1 MTPTTRIVAAGTCM
15 AVGLLLSGCGGDKA
29 NEQYQ
34 DAPRSGLD
42 NGTALVIT
50 MPDGFNNVATK
61 CIQGTGIRVAV
72 VFHNDSSYGSVS
84 MVADPTCK
92 P

>member
-1 MTPTTRIVAAGTCM
+1 MKRTLIIGAVMTAGMTLAA
-15 AVGLLLSGCGGDKA
+15 CGGDKA

-42 NGTALVIT
+42 NGPAIVET

-61 CIQGTGIRVAV
+61 CIAGTGIRVAV
-72 VFHNDSSYGSVS
+72 TFHGDSSYGSVA